1 MSRKSLYAIFSQ
13 LTPDD
18 PLMKALESSRPQR
31 VSDYYPKPMDMG
43 IAVDKNRKRLWN
55 IRHGIPKE
63 YGC

>member
-18 PLMKALESSRPQR
+18 PLMKALEGSRPQR

-43 IAVDKNRKRLWN
+43 IAVDKNRKWLWN